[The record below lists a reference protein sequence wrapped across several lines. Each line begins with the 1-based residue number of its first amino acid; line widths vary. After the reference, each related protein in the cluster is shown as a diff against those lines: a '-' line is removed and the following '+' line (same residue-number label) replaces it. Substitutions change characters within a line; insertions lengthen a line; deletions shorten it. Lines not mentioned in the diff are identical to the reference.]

1 MKTLIVYSSLTGNTK
16 LVCEKA
22 FEFLNGE
29 KEIFSVEQKKEINL
43 EEFNNIII
51 GTWIDRGTADAKTR
65 KFISELTNKNL
76 YFIAT
81 LGAAV
86 DSNHGQ
92 KCIKNISTLCSKRN
106 NFVDG
111 VLARGKVS
119 DELKKKINA
128 FPLNIIHKFVPNI
141 KKIVEEAEPHPN
153 EEDFKIIKNFIE
165 KNFK

>member
-22 FEFLNGE
+22 YEYLEGE
-29 KEIFSVEQKKEINL
+29 KDIFAVEQKKEIDLSQYENV
-43 EEFNNIII
+43 IV
-51 GTWIDRGTADAKTR
+51 GTWIDRGTADAKAK
-65 KFISELTNKNL
+65 KFISELADKNL

-86 DSNHGQ
+86 DSDHGK
-92 KCIKNISTLCSKRN
+92 KCIKNISALCSKKN

-119 DELKKKINA
+119 DDLKKKINA

-141 KKIVEEAEPHPN
+141 KKIVVEADPHPN
-153 EEDFKIIKNFIE
+153 ESDFERVKEFINKNF
-165 KNFK
+165 N